1 MRSLLA
7 LSFLAVVAAHDCP
20 IKGIVGWLK
29 EHGEEMFETAIECKD
44 IPAIIKKAQE
54 HKECYAEK
62 TTADKAAIALWYAI
76 TGLEH
81 MNGTAGEF
89 AKHSKVIE
97 KVKSFATQ
105 KVIAMAHEGADKFC
119 GNDNCMEQ
127 VNEVQSTIS
136 SCYASL
142 ACTFMGKIVPF
153 GTCKDAMDKYMRST
167 MNLSIGSM
175 CESDDIQGKP
185 YYCAEINSNLMFK
198 DVDCY
203 MEMKTVGQG
212 LGRCTPKCVQEWDAL
227 KGKSPKCS
235 KLVTGLTQKI
245 FENVKVLMED
255 IAKDAK
261 IDMKK
266 IADNM
271 PKHLPT
277 YDETCGTVDQA
288 PTEEPTKATTQAP
301 TNAPTEAKATTT
313 CPVNYPTCYSDKNCI
328 SPGASARAC
337 TWRWCRAPSAS
348 SDPGNDYNY
357 INGYD
362 GSGFKCTGHYQASKS
377 SNIIAGDVFRGHYAC
392 AQGRTS
398 LEIHVDTWSALP
410 TGRFKFSPS
419 AESTDECYGEFHI
432 RGYWEATTR
441 SLTFSP
447 SSWIKNPCGYSL
459 VGLSGTVALD
469 GNQFSGSITS
479 GISGRAFMHGYG
491 CGTFSTSKQ
500 TSKQVAKATYTKV
513 PSGAQGC
520 RSSSVWGNKQ
530 DYCCDA
536 ECSKCGPK
544 AWCEKN
550 TGGQSG
556 VCRGEYQFCGELWR
570 SDDAGDNGL
579 PIVV

>member
-29 EHGEEMFETAIECKD
+29 EHGEEMFETAMECKD

-62 TTADKAAIALWYAI
+62 TTSDKAATALWYAI
-76 TGLEH
+76 AGLEH

-97 KVKSFATQ
+97 QVKSFATQ

-167 MNLSIGSM
+167 MNLSIVSM
-175 CESDDIQGKP
+175 CESDNIQGKP
-185 YYCAEINSNLMFK
+185 FYCAEINSNLMFK

-227 KGKSPKCS
+227 KEKSPKCS
-235 KLVTGLTQKI
+235 KLATGLTQKI
-245 FENVKVLMED
+245 FDNVKVLMED

-266 IADNM
+266 IVDNM

-277 YDETCGTVDQA
+277 YDEKCGTVDQA
-288 PTEEPTKATTQAP
+288 PIE
-301 TNAPTEAKATTT
+301 APTEVPTEAPTDAPTVAKATTT
-313 CPVNYPTCYSDKNCI
+313 Y
-328 SPGASARAC
+328 A
-337 TWRWCRAPSAS
+337 
-348 SDPGNDYNY
+348 
-357 INGYD
+357 
-362 GSGFKCTGHYQASKS
+362 
-377 SNIIAGDVFRGHYAC
+377 SNIIAGDVFHGHYAGSQRDISGAFC
-392 AQGRTS
+392 SIWDSRTS
-398 LEIHVDTWSALP
+398 LEIHVDTWSASP

-419 AESTDECYGEFHI
+419 AESKCYGEFHI
-432 RGYWEATTR
+432 SGSWDATTR

-447 SSWIKNPCGYSL
+447 RNWITNPCGKSL

-469 GNQFSGSITS
+469 GNQFSGSI
-479 GISGRAFMHGYG
+479 ALHGYG
-491 CGTFSTSKQ
+491 YQHPQHPHHPHPTACGTFSTSKQ
-500 TSKQVAKATYTKV
+500 TSKQVATATYTKV

-520 RSSSVWGNKQ
+520 RSSSVWGNRQ

-544 AWCEKN
+544 AWCETN

-570 SDDAGDNGL
+570 SDDAGDNGM